1 MDFVLE
7 KQPFPESFHCIF
19 FRTNWCLGV
28 YAPLPIAGR
37 VSLRPFCPLIVT
49 NDVVV
54 NKGAKRQQISCW
66 VLLLLMLSTGV
77 QNDNGSLGIVVFV
90 VVINRGAKRD

>member
-1 MDFVLE
+1 M
-7 KQPFPESFHCIF
+7 
-19 FRTNWCLGV
+19 GV

-54 NKGAKRQQISCW
+54 NRGCKKATDQLLS
-66 VLLLLMLSTGV
+66 VLV
-77 QNDNGSLGIVVFV
+77 V
-90 VVINRGAKRD
+90 VVIVKRGAKIETD